1 MGTVRCTISMP
12 GGEDRQQAA
21 GGDDMKTIS
30 RRHLVSAAGTLAVS
44 PLAAPSV
51 ARAATQR
58 WRMVTSW
65 PRRLPGPGMSA
76 ERIAE
81 RIKTLSGGRLEIV
94 VHAAGEVV
102 PALEVLDAV
111 GSGVVEM
118 GHTAAFFWQG
128 KQPAAAFFT
137 TVPFGLIPPEH
148 VAWIDA
154 GGGQALWDELYAPF
168 GVKPFMG
175 GNTGVCMG
183 GWFRRDIKSRDDV
196 RGLKIRS
203 LGLGGEVYRRLGATP
218 QTTSPA
224 EILTS
229 LQSGLVDAAE
239 FVGPGSDIALGLYR
253 VAPLYYYPGFNKP
266 NGTGE
271 CIVSLKAWQGLD
283 PEMKAIVAHACAT
296 EAAFALNEMERLN
309 ADALVA
315 LTTRNGVQLRPFPAD
330 LVAAARKEAATVLA
344 ELAARSDAAGKVHAS
359 YMAFRDRTAAW
370 SRISLRAVLESREG

>member
-1 MGTVRCTISMP
+1 MITRRWVTG
-12 GGEDRQQAA
+12 A
-21 GGDDMKTIS
+21 GAFG
-30 RRHLVSAAGTLAVS
+30 VAGAM
-44 PLAAPSV
+44 AAPRI
-51 ARAATQR
+51 ARAETRR

-76 ERIAE
+76 ERVAE
-81 RIKTLSGGRLEIV
+81 RISALSGGRLQITV
-94 VHAAGEVV
+94 NAAGEVV

-118 GHTAAFFWQG
+118 GHTAAFYWQG

-137 TVPFGLIPPEH
+137 TVPFGLTPAEH

-154 GGGQALWDELYAPF
+154 GGGQAFWDELYAPF

-183 GWFRRDIKSRDDV
+183 GWFRHDLNSLDDLK
-196 RGLKIRS
+196 GLKIRS

-218 QTTSPA
+218 QTTPPG

-229 LQSGLVDAAE
+229 LQSGVLDGAE
-239 FVGPGSDIALGLYR
+239 FVGPGTDIALGLYR
-253 VAPLYYYPGFNKP
+253 VAPLYYGPGFNKP

-283 PEMKAIVAHACAT
+283 PDLQAIIAHACAA
-296 EAAFALNEMERLN
+296 EA
-309 ADALVA
+309 
-315 LTTRNGVQLRPFPAD
+315 
-330 LVAAARKEAATVLA
+330 
-344 ELAARSDAAGKVHAS
+344 SHA
-359 YMAFRDRTAAW
+359 
-370 SRISLRAVLESREG
+370 